1 MCFRRTCKLVE
12 LENATK
18 ALEKAKPKN
27 QETVRFWQT
36 HALHVIRILLVP
48 PFCFVAHDWV
58 FAFTWFTEG
67 CSILLAIELKV
78 KSSFWTIIV
87 NATIK
92 ECQIVSCIFFFIIE
106 IQKAK
111 DDAEEAY
118 NSISEVA
125 KKEVN
130 KMIYK
135 SLLMIL
141 DIWNSYICIAVK
153 KWKNSGLYGIWIHDL
168 CDTGVALYQLS

>member
-1 MCFRRTCKLVE
+1 MPNCFM
-12 LENATK
+12 
-18 ALEKAKPKN
+18 
-27 QETVRFWQT
+27 
-36 HALHVIRILLVP
+36 H
-48 PFCFVAHDWV
+48 
-58 FAFTWFTEG
+58 
-67 CSILLAIELKV
+67 
-78 KSSFWTIIV
+78 
-87 NATIK
+87 
-92 ECQIVSCIFFFIIE
+92 FFFITE

-141 DIWNSYICIAVK
+141 DQYMKFIYLHCGEEMK
-153 KWKNSGLYGIWIHDL
+153 KFRPVRDL
-168 CDTGVALYQLS
+168 NP

>member
-1 MCFRRTCKLVE
+1 M
-12 LENATK
+12 
-18 ALEKAKPKN
+18 
-27 QETVRFWQT
+27 
-36 HALHVIRILLVP
+36 
-48 PFCFVAHDWV
+48 
-58 FAFTWFTEG
+58 
-67 CSILLAIELKV
+67 
-78 KSSFWTIIV
+78 

-92 ECQIVSCIFFFIIE
+92 ECQLVSCIFFFIIE
-106 IQKAK
+106 IKKAK

-141 DIWNSYICIAVK
+141 DI
-153 KWKNSGLYGIWIHDL
+153 
-168 CDTGVALYQLS
+168 

>member
-1 MCFRRTCKLVE
+1 M
-12 LENATK
+12 
-18 ALEKAKPKN
+18 
-27 QETVRFWQT
+27 
-36 HALHVIRILLVP
+36 H
-48 PFCFVAHDWV
+48 
-58 FAFTWFTEG
+58 
-67 CSILLAIELKV
+67 
-78 KSSFWTIIV
+78 
-87 NATIK
+87 
-92 ECQIVSCIFFFIIE
+92 FFFIIE

-141 DIWNSYICIAVK
+141 DIWNSYMK
-153 KWKNSGLYGIWIHDL
+153 KWKNSGPYGIWTWYR
-168 CDTGVALYQLS
+168 CSALPTELTSQLGAGQCVGSKETIQVMNDNFRYMKFI

>member
-1 MCFRRTCKLVE
+1 MPQLKNAKL
-12 LENATK
+12 
-18 ALEKAKPKN
+18 
-27 QETVRFWQT
+27 F
-36 HALHVIRILLVP
+36 HA
-48 PFCFVAHDWV
+48 
-58 FAFTWFTEG
+58 
-67 CSILLAIELKV
+67 
-78 KSSFWTIIV
+78 
-87 NATIK
+87 
-92 ECQIVSCIFFFIIE
+92 FFFFIIIIE

-141 DIWNSYICIAVK
+141 DI
-153 KWKNSGLYGIWIHDL
+153 
-168 CDTGVALYQLS
+168 

>member
-1 MCFRRTCKLVE
+1 MPQLKNAKLF
-12 LENATK
+12 
-18 ALEKAKPKN
+18 P
-27 QETVRFWQT
+27 
-36 HALHVIRILLVP
+36 
-48 PFCFVAHDWV
+48 
-58 FAFTWFTEG
+58 
-67 CSILLAIELKV
+67 
-78 KSSFWTIIV
+78 SFF
-87 NATIK
+87 
-92 ECQIVSCIFFFIIE
+92 FFFIIE

-141 DIWNSYICIAVK
+141 DIWNSYICTAVK
-153 KWKNSGLYGIWIHDL
+153 KWKNSGPYGIWIH
-168 CDTGVALYQLS
+168 DTGVALYQLS

>member
-1 MCFRRTCKLVE
+1 MSQLKNAKL
-12 LENATK
+12 
-18 ALEKAKPKN
+18 
-27 QETVRFWQT
+27 F
-36 HALHVIRILLVP
+36 HA
-48 PFCFVAHDWV
+48 F
-58 FAFTWFTEG
+58 
-67 CSILLAIELKV
+67 
-78 KSSFWTIIV
+78 
-87 NATIK
+87 
-92 ECQIVSCIFFFIIE
+92 FFFIIE

-141 DIWNSYICIAVK
+141 DIWNSHICTAVK
-153 KWKNSGLYGIWIHDL
+153 KWKNSGPYGIWIH
-168 CDTGVALYQLS
+168 DTGVALYQLS

>member
-1 MCFRRTCKLVE
+1 MWYVYFWYLPFVLLHMIECLLSRDSR
-12 LENATK
+12 K
-18 ALEKAKPKN
+18 A
-27 QETVRFWQT
+27 
-36 HALHVIRILLVP
+36 AL
-48 PFCFVAHDWV
+48 
-58 FAFTWFTEG
+58 
-67 CSILLAIELKV
+67 LLAVELKV
-78 KSSFWTIIV
+78 KSRFWTIIV

-92 ECQIVSCIFFFIIE
+92 ECQIVSCIFFFFIIIE

-141 DIWNSYICIAVK
+141 DI
-153 KWKNSGLYGIWIHDL
+153 
-168 CDTGVALYQLS
+168 

>member
-1 MCFRRTCKLVE
+1 MWYVYFWYLPFVLLHMIECLLSRDSQ
-12 LENATK
+12 K
-18 ALEKAKPKN
+18 A
-27 QETVRFWQT
+27 
-36 HALHVIRILLVP
+36 AL
-48 PFCFVAHDWV
+48 
-58 FAFTWFTEG
+58 
-67 CSILLAIELKV
+67 LLAIELKV

-92 ECQIVSCIFFFIIE
+92 ECQIVSCIFFLIIE

>member
-1 MCFRRTCKLVE
+1 MLNCFM
-12 LENATK
+12 
-18 ALEKAKPKN
+18 
-27 QETVRFWQT
+27 
-36 HALHVIRILLVP
+36 H
-48 PFCFVAHDWV
+48 
-58 FAFTWFTEG
+58 
-67 CSILLAIELKV
+67 
-78 KSSFWTIIV
+78 
-87 NATIK
+87 
-92 ECQIVSCIFFFIIE
+92 FFFMIE

-141 DIWNSYICIAVK
+141 DI
-153 KWKNSGLYGIWIHDL
+153 
-168 CDTGVALYQLS
+168 